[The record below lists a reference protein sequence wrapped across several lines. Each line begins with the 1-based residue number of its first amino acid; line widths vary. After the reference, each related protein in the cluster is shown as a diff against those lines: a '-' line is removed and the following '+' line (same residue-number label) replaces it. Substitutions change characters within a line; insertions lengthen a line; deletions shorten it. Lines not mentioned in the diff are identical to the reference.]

1 MLNLSFN
8 KRYNNLSI
16 RVCLTLSL
24 RSADNFGP
32 RSGNVGPDLDPN
44 GLRTLF
50 VSLKEFSEKV
60 NFRKKSTD
68 NNKNTKN

>member
-1 MLNLSFN
+1 MFNSFPKWRLLS
-8 KRYNNLSI
+8 
-16 RVCLTLSL
+16 
-24 RSADNFGP
+24 SADNFGP

-50 VSLKEFSEKV
+50 VFLKEFSEKV
-60 NFRKKSTD
+60 NFKKKSTD